1 MISNHQHLLVKCAIN
16 AKEICQKKKKNPK
29 PLLDEL
35 EKLYEQQRPKIKPQY
50 PYDRK
55 TDSIHLPPEI
65 VEDLKFTVVMG
76 NKVAAVK
83 RVAELTGAGLRLSKD
98 YVDGL

>member
-1 MISNHQHLLVKCAIN
+1 MP
-16 AKEICQKKKKNPK
+16 KKKKNPI

-35 EKLYEQQRPKIKPQY
+35 EKLYEQQRPKIKPKY

-55 TDSIHLPPEI
+55 TDTIQLPPEI
-65 VEDLKFTVVMG
+65 IEDLKFILLTG

-83 RVAELTGAGLRLSKD
+83 RVAELSGAGLRVSKD
-98 YVDGL
+98 FVDELYRSISR

>member
-1 MISNHQHLLVKCAIN
+1 MP
-16 AKEICQKKKKNPK
+16 KKRKNPI

-35 EKLYEQQRPKIKPQY
+35 EKLYEQQRPKIKPKY
-50 PYDRK
+50 SYDRK
-55 TDSIHLPPEI
+55 TGTIQLPPEI
-65 VEDLKFTVVMG
+65 VEDLKFTLLTG

-98 YVDGL
+98 YVDGLLK

>member
-1 MISNHQHLLVKCAIN
+1 MS
-16 AKEICQKKKKNPK
+16 KKKRNPI
-29 PLLDEL
+29 PLLDEI
-35 EKLYEQQRPKIKPQY
+35 EKLYEQQRPKIKPKY

-55 TDSIHLPPEI
+55 TDTIHLPPEI
-65 VEDLKFTVVMG
+65 IEDLKFTLLTG

-98 YVDGL
+98 YVDGLLE

>member
-1 MISNHQHLLVKCAIN
+1 MCYKREGNMP
-16 AKEICQKKKKNPK
+16 KKKKNPK

>member
-1 MISNHQHLLVKCAIN
+1 MP
-16 AKEICQKKKKNPK
+16 KKRKNPI

-35 EKLYEQQRPKIKPQY
+35 EKLYERQRPKIKPKY

-55 TDSIHLPPEI
+55 KDTIQLPPEI
-65 VEDLKFTVVMG
+65 VEDLKFTLLTG

-83 RVAELTGAGLRLSKD
+83 RVAELTGASLRLSKD
-98 YVDGL
+98 FVDGLLE